1 MCLQI
6 VAMADELYLEHL
18 NSKHMTIPFSPWACL
33 AQDPKDVQKA
43 LVAIHA
49 NQSCQK
55 TQFKSKNPSINGSFD
70 EPVRKGRK
78 PEVSKHHPAVLKC
91 RELFQAGTP
100 LHRVSI
106 EVGVYY
112 AMLARW
118 FDKGWM
124 EIPRKRRSKTSAIA

>member
-1 MCLQI
+1 MT
-6 VAMADELYLEHL
+6 
-18 NSKHMTIPFSPWACL
+18 NSSSPWAFLC
-33 AQDPKDVQKA
+33 KDSDDSKKA
-43 LVAIHA
+43 LSLI
-49 NQSCQK
+49 QKSSSCATTIVK
-55 TQFKSKNPSINGSFD
+55 AKAPSINGSFD

-91 RELFQAGTP
+91 RELFQTGMP

-106 EVGVYY
+106 EVGVDY

-124 EIPRKRRSKTSAIA
+124 EIPRKRRARQDQAAI

>member
-1 MCLQI
+1 
-6 VAMADELYLEHL
+6 
-18 NSKHMTIPFSPWACL
+18 MTIFSSPWAGL
-33 AQDPKDVQKA
+33 VQDPKEVQKA
-43 LVAIHA
+43 LNTIHA
-49 NQSCQK
+49 NQVCPK
-55 TQFKSKNPSINGSFD
+55 KQFKSKNPSINGSFD

-91 RELFQAGTP
+91 RELYQAGTP

-106 EVGVYY
+106 EVGVDY

-124 EIPRKRRSKTSAIA
+124 EIPRKRRSKNVTAV

>member
-1 MCLQI
+1 
-6 VAMADELYLEHL
+6 
-18 NSKHMTIPFSPWACL
+18 MTLPSSPWAAL
-33 AQDPKDVQKA
+33 SHDPKEVLHVLNVIQAKEECA
-43 LVAIHA
+43 R
-49 NQSCQK
+49 
-55 TQFKSKNPSINGSFD
+55 TQVKSKNPSINGSFD

-91 RELFQAGTP
+91 RELFQAGIP

-106 EVGVYY
+106 EVGVDY

-124 EIPRKRRSKTSAIA
+124 EIPRKRRAKVTSV